1 MAKCPKCG
9 KELTILNFRAEC
21 PKCGVNIPNYD
32 WERRLEEDADKAE
45 MAFARLHYKTANFKS
60 ATVGSPLRIVRLVC
74 TFLPLIALV
83 LPLAKYTIELPFV
96 SKEGSLTFLKVALKV
111 FGDTGLIGHMIN
123 LTKGELLGQ
132 LSTDL
137 LISVAGMFLAVVF
150 GVLNF
155 FVLLIAAFNL
165 HWRFNVI
172 LNALAAASFGVGFY
186 YLKSFFEL
194 NSGTS
199 FTVFSGSM
207 SFAFFVGIALFLLN
221 MTLNIIV
228 GIGFK
233 KQKKSQPTI
242 DEAAAVEIEK
252 LHTLG
257 YGYKDDKPEKKKKE
271 KKAKKEAENEVKKDS
286 EEE

>member
-9 KELTILNFRAEC
+9 KELTIFNFRAEC
-21 PKCGVNIPNYD
+21 PSCGVNIPNYD
-32 WERRLEEDADKAE
+32 WERRLDEDADKAE

-60 ATVGSPLRIVRLVC
+60 ATVGSPLRIIRLIC

-83 LPLAKYTIELPFV
+83 LPLAKYTIELPFF
-96 SKEGSLTFLKVALKV
+96 SKDGSLTFLSVALKI
-111 FGDTGLIGHMIN
+111 FGDTGLIGHIIN

-132 LSTDL
+132 LSTNL

-172 LNALAAASFGVGFY
+172 LNALAAASFAAGYY
-186 YLKSFFEL
+186 YLKSFFAL

-199 FTVFSGSM
+199 FTAVGGSM

-221 MTLNIIV
+221 MILNIIV
-228 GIGFK
+228 GISFS
-233 KQKKSQPTI
+233 KQKKEQPTI
-242 DEAAAVEIEK
+242 DEAAAIEIEK

-257 YGYKDDKPEKKKKE
+257 YGYKEEKPKKEKKE
-271 KKAKKEAENEVKKDS
+271 KKAKKDKK
-286 EEE
+286 EE

>member
-21 PKCGVNIPNYD
+21 PKCGVNIPNYN
-32 WERRLEEDADKAE
+32 WEKRLEEDADKAE

-60 ATVGSPLRIVRLVC
+60 ATVGTKLRIVRLVC

-83 LPLAKYTIELPFV
+83 LPLAKYSIELPFF
-96 SKEGSLTFLKVALKV
+96 SKDGSLSFLNVALKI
-111 FGDTGLIGHMIN
+111 FGDTGLIGHMIAM
-123 LTKGELLGQ
+123 TKGELLGA

-137 LISVAGMFLAVVF
+137 LVSVAGMFLAVVF

-172 LNALAAASFGVGFY
+172 LNALATCSFGVGYY
-186 YLKSFFEL
+186 YLKAFFEL
-194 NSGTS
+194 S
-199 FTVFSGSM
+199 SGSSFNAISGKM

-221 MTLNIIV
+221 MVLNIIV
-228 GIGFK
+228 GMGLS
-233 KQKKSQPTI
+233 KQKKEQPTI
-242 DEAAAVEIEK
+242 DEAAATEIEK
-252 LHTLG
+252 LHTYG
-257 YGYKDDKPEKKKKE
+257 YGYKEEKPKKE
-271 KKAKKEAENEVKKDS
+271 KKAKKAKKSES
-286 EEE
+286 EE

>member
-21 PKCGVNIPNYD
+21 PNCGVNIPNYD

-60 ATVGSPLRIVRLVC
+60 ATVGTPLRIIRLVC

-83 LPLAKYTIELPFV
+83 LPLAKYTIELPFF
-96 SKEGSLTFLKVALKV
+96 SKSGSLSFLNVALKI
-111 FGDTGLIGHMIN
+111 FGDTGLIGHLIS

-172 LNALAAASFGVGFY
+172 LNALATCSFAVGY
-186 YLKSFFEL
+186 YYMKSFFAL
-194 NSGTS
+194 NAGTS
-199 FTVFSGSM
+199 FTAFSGQM
-207 SFAFFVGIALFLLN
+207 AFAFFVGIALFLLN
-221 MTLNIIV
+221 MILNIVV
-228 GIGFK
+228 GLGLS
-233 KQKKSQPTI
+233 KQKKEQPTI
-242 DEAAAVEIEK
+242 DEAAEIEIEK
-252 LHTLG
+252 LHTFG
-257 YGYKDDKPEKKKKE
+257 YGYKEEKPKKE
-271 KKAKKEAENEVKKDS
+271 KKEKKSEKEDNE
-286 EEE
+286 

>member
-21 PKCGVNIPNYD
+21 PACGVNIPNYD

-45 MAFARLHYKTANFKS
+45 MAFARLHYKTSNFKS
-60 ATVGSPLRIVRLVC
+60 ATVGSPLRIIRLVC

-83 LPLAKYTIELPFV
+83 LPLAKYSIELPFF
-96 SKEGSLTFLKVALKV
+96 SKNSSLTFLSVALKI

-123 LTKGELLGQ
+123 LTKGEVLGQ
-132 LSTDL
+132 LSADL

-172 LNALAAASFGVGFY
+172 LNALAACSFAAGYY
-186 YLKSFFEL
+186 YLRQFFML
-194 NSGTS
+194 NSGVS
-199 FTVFSGSM
+199 VNVVSGSM

-228 GIGFK
+228 GLSFR
-233 KQKKSQPTI
+233 KQKREQPTI
-242 DEAAAVEIEK
+242 DEAAAIEIEK

-257 YGYKDDKPEKKKKE
+257 YGYKEEKPKKE
-271 KKAKKEAENEVKKDS
+271 KKTKKEKK
-286 EEE
+286 EE